1 MHTYIY
7 IYIYKHSHTHKMY
20 TYTRLSVCMKTL
32 KKFYFFDKNLISFIV
47 CFSVVFFEHLAF
59 NFYNNEKKNILKK
72 EL

>member
-1 MHTYIY
+1 
-7 IYIYKHSHTHKMY
+7 MY

-59 NFYNNEKKNILKK
+59 NFYNNEKKIYEKKNYKK
-72 EL
+72 EKEKEKKRDAE